1 MQLPRTRPAHCS
13 VCLLRQIEHARWLA
27 RIALLALVAV
37 ALSTGCAA
45 KGGPNLLAG
54 LRPVRSQGVPNQ
66 ARITDSVRAPEGEDW
81 ESSVSA
87 AFSSP
92 QAFVEYDLGQRKPID
107 AAYVQ
112 GDNNDEYV
120 LEGSDDGTH
129 FRVLWVAPVLREPGL
144 RARSAEGLGASA
156 RYLRISVRGGD
167 RRFALSEVQVYS
179 GGIGSLSS
187 SMRER
192 SGVPTPVMIRSK
204 VLILL
209 LCFGVWLAVT
219 RRQSSWIWAVA
230 AAALPVWAASSL
242 YKEVADAWPIPGR
255 EVAFVRAAAAALA
268 GLAILREL
276 IARRVYPAHRG
287 VVLTTLGISA
297 IAGFM
302 AFFNLGHPQFED
314 RKAKEPLFVHNF
326 DMRVYYPVAKYF
338 KELRYDGLYK
348 ASVAAY
354 VDDVPGVTLDSLR
367 NVELR
372 DLRNHRMSRLDD
384 SQVRAE
390 VEAMPQRFSPERWQ
404 AFKADMR
411 YFRETMGLGDYL
423 GTMHDHGANATPVW
437 LAIAHLVF
445 AHTTASN
452 TTLTLTGL
460 LDPLL
465 LLVAL
470 MAIGRTYGL
479 RTMLVSM
486 VVFGAND
493 YYMFGS
499 NWGGATLR
507 HDWMAYLA
515 LGLCALKV
523 ERWVLGG
530 ALLALS
536 AAIRAFPVVA
546 LATLA
551 IPVGWWLWDRW
562 LVQRRLPRLNKLLR
576 EQRPVLLTA
585 AGAAACA
592 LVVWLGSSLLFSFDA
607 WTEWLA
613 KVSLLD
619 RDPHVNHI
627 SLRGLVAGSDHLQLR
642 VLHQRIGLFAALI
655 AVSVVAIV
663 FASRRKPLDQVA
675 TLGTLLIPIAFNPA
689 NYYIHFIFVLPIL
702 ALERP
707 RPEASSGRPA
717 LSGYDGW
724 LWGVLLV
731 ACAAQYWETLVS
743 DLDLH
748 FQIGTVLLFT
758 TFTALLT
765 LVLSRDMSKILPS
778 LAAGSL
784 PGDPGHKPRSRG
796 RAPSPESKAAPPDG
810 TQAATP
816 GEATDDPGRANAPV
830 SEPHSTA
837 PAAAPPS
844 EAESPP
850 SNAAHDAEPEPD
862 PAQARS
868 RTSQDPST
876 PKS

>member
-1 MQLPRTRPAHCS
+1 MQLPRTKPALRS
-13 VCLLRQIEHARWLA
+13 VFLRRHFEHVCWLA
-27 RIALLALVAV
+27 RIVVLALLAV
-37 ALSTGCAA
+37 ALSTSCAA

-54 LRPVRSQGVPNQ
+54 LRPVRAHGIPNET
-66 ARITDSVRAPEGEDW
+66 RLTDSVRAPEGEDW
-81 ESSVSA
+81 ESSVCA
-87 AFSSP
+87 AFTGS

-107 AAYVQ
+107 AAYLQ

-120 LEGSDDGTH
+120 LEGSDDGTD
-129 FRVLWVAPVLREPGL
+129 FRVLWVAPVVREPGL
-144 RARSAEGLGASA
+144 RSRSVEGLGAAA

-167 RRFALSEVQVYS
+167 HRYALGEVQVYS
-179 GGIGSLSS
+179 GRMGSLSS
-187 SMRER
+187 SMHER
-192 SGVPTPVMIRSK
+192 SGVPTPETIRSK
-204 VLILL
+204 VLTLL
-209 LCFGVWLAVT
+209 LCFGVWLAAT
-219 RRQSSWIWAVA
+219 RRQSSWIWAIVA
-230 AAALPVWAASSL
+230 AAPALWAASSL
-242 YKEVADAWPIPGR
+242 YGEVAGAWPMQGR
-255 EVAFVRAAAAALA
+255 EVAFIRAATAALA

-276 IARRVYPAHRG
+276 IARRVYPAHRA
-287 VVLTTLGISA
+287 VVLTTLGVAA

-302 AFFNLGHPQFED
+302 AFFNLGHPQFSD
-314 RKAKEPLFVHNF
+314 KKANEPLFVHNF

-372 DLRNHRMSRLDD
+372 DLRTHRMSRLSDD
-384 SQVRAE
+384 GVRAE
-390 VEAMPQRFSPERWQ
+390 VAAMPERFSPERWQ
-404 AFKADMR
+404 AFKTDMR
-411 YFRETMGLGDYL
+411 YFRETMGIGDYL

-465 LLVAL
+465 LIIAL
-470 MAIGRTYGL
+470 IAIGRTYGL

-536 AAIRAFPVVA
+536 AAIRAFPA
-546 LATLA
+546 LALA
-551 IPVGWWLWDRW
+551 VLVIPVGWWLWDFW
-562 LVQRRLPRLNKLLR
+562 LGHRRLPRLNELLR
-576 EQRPVLLTA
+576 DQRPVLRTA
-585 AGAAACA
+585 AGAAGCA

-607 WTEWLA
+607 WGEWLA

-619 RDPHVNHI
+619 RDPHVNHL
-627 SLRGLVAGSDHLQLR
+627 SLRALVAGSDRLQLR
-642 VLHQRIGLFAALI
+642 VLQQRVGLFAALI
-655 AVSVVAIV
+655 AVSMVAIL

-675 TLGTLLIPIAFNPA
+675 ALGTLLIPIVFNPA
-689 NYYIHFIFVLPIL
+689 NYYIHFVFVLPIL

-707 RPEASSGRPA
+707 RQEASSGRPA

-724 LWGVLLV
+724 LWGVLLL
-731 ACAAQYWETLVS
+731 ACVAQYWETLVG

-748 FQIGTVLLFT
+748 FQIATVLLFT
-758 TFTALLT
+758 TLTALLT
-765 LVLSRDMSKILPS
+765 LILSRDMSRISPS
-778 LAAGSL
+778 LAMGS
-784 PGDPGHKPRSRG
+784 PDGGPSRKPRSQKLESR
-796 RAPSPESKAAPPDG
+796 SKPEAAPPHGTGLDG
-810 TQAATP
+810 IQGDAADDQ
-816 GEATDDPGRANAPV
+816 GRTDAHV
-830 SEPHSTA
+830 PHSDPTA
-837 PAAAPPS
+837 PSAPPS
-844 EAESPP
+844 ETGTPQGDADPVPRSSPGQSRPSSDDSSTSES
-850 SNAAHDAEPEPD
+850 
-862 PAQARS
+862 
-868 RTSQDPST
+868 
-876 PKS
+876 

>member
-1 MQLPRTRPAHCS
+1 MHRPRSRPAHGS
-13 VCLLRQIEHARWLA
+13 LFLLRRMEHARWLA
-27 RIALLALVAV
+27 RIVLPALFAIALW
-37 ALSTGCAA
+37 SGCAA
-45 KGGPNLLAG
+45 QGGPNLLAG
-54 LRPVRSQGVPNQ
+54 LRPVRSQGIPNE

-81 ESSVSA
+81 ESTVSA
-87 AFSSP
+87 AFNSSR
-92 QAFVEYDLGQRKPID
+92 AFVEYDLGQRKPID

-112 GDNNDEYV
+112 GDNNDDYV
-120 LEGSDDGTH
+120 LEGSDDGTQ
-129 FRVLWVAPVLREPGL
+129 FRVLWVAPAVREPGL
-144 RARSAEGLGASA
+144 RARTVEGLGTSA
-156 RYLRISVRGGD
+156 RYVRISVRGGD
-167 RRFALSEVQVYS
+167 RRFALSEVQVFS
-179 GGIGSLSS
+179 GKMGSLSS

-192 SGVPTPVMIRSK
+192 SGVPTPVVVRSK
-204 VLILL
+204 VLMLL
-209 LCFGVWLAVT
+209 VCFGAWLAIT
-219 RRQSSWIWAVA
+219 RRKSSWIWAIA
-230 AAALPVWAASSL
+230 AAGLPLWAAGSL
-242 YKEVADAWPIPGR
+242 YEEIAGAWPLQGR
-255 EVAFVRAAAAALA
+255 EVSFMRAAAAALG

-287 VVLTTLGISA
+287 VVLTTLGVSA
-297 IAGFM
+297 VAGFM

-314 RKAKEPLFVHNF
+314 KQTNAPLFVHNF

-354 VDDVPGVTLDSLR
+354 VDDVPGVSLDSLR

-372 DLRNHRMSRLDD
+372 DLRTHRMSRLDD
-384 SQVRAE
+384 SEVRRE
-390 VEAMPQRFSPERWQ
+390 VEAMPRRFSPERWQ
-404 AFKADMR
+404 AFKTDMR
-411 YFRETMGLGDYL
+411 YFRETMGIGDYL

-452 TTLTLTGL
+452 TTLTITGL

-465 LLVAL
+465 LLIAL
-470 MAIGRTYGL
+470 IAIGRTYGL

-486 VVFGAND
+486 LVFGAND

-523 ERWVLGG
+523 ERWALGG

-536 AAIRAFPVVA
+536 AAIRAFPIMT
-546 LATLA
+546 LAVLA

-562 LVQRRLPRLNKLLR
+562 LERRRLPRLSELLR
-576 EQRPVLLTA
+576 EQRPVLRTA
-585 AGAAACA
+585 AGAAACG
-592 LVVWLGSSLLFSFDA
+592 LVVWLGSSLMFSFDA
-607 WTEWLA
+607 WGEWLA

-642 VLHQRIGLFAALI
+642 VLQERIGMFAALI

-663 FASRRKPLDQVA
+663 LASRRKPLDQVA
-675 TLGTLLIPIAFNPA
+675 ALGTLLIPVAFNPA

-707 RPEASSGRPA
+707 REPASSGRPA

-724 LWGVLLV
+724 LWGVLLLGCV
-731 ACAAQYWETLVS
+731 VQYWETLVG

-748 FQIGTVLLFT
+748 FQIGTMVLFT
-758 TFTALLT
+758 TITAMLSLL
-765 LVLSRDMSKILPS
+765 LCRDMSRILPS
-778 LAAGSL
+778 LAAEPL
-784 PGDPGHKPRSRG
+784 PGRPSRKRRSREHEAPPG
-796 RAPSPESKAAPPDG
+796 ADPLASDDTAGHATQRQDPDHPDRVDAAVPEAGSPAPS
-810 TQAATP
+810 
-816 GEATDDPGRANAPV
+816 
-830 SEPHSTA
+830 
-837 PAAAPPS
+837 APPS
-844 EAESPP
+844 EAGSPRGDT
-850 SNAAHDAEPEPD
+850 AANPEPD
-862 PAQARS
+862 PAHTQRPVSDDSA
-868 RTSQDPST
+868 TS
-876 PKS
+876 KS